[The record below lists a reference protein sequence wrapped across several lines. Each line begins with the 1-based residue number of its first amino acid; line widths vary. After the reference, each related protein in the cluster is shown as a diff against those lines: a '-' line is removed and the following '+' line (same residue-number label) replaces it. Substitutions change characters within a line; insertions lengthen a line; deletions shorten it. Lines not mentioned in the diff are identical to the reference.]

1 MTLRGS
7 GKSFLRTMSKRMRG
21 WVQAVCEGKDPFD
34 AVREFYPQA
43 EHVATRVE
51 ELFAH
56 PKVKEALR
64 IITQQNMR
72 MRLLK
77 VVADPKSATNEV
89 LAATKQLERMDRPEE
104 PEKKKKGFGE
114 RPPLEDKALE
124 ARMKDL
130 GQKAKVN

>member
-1 MTLRGS
+1 MSLRGS
-7 GKSFLRTMSKRMRG
+7 GTSFLRSLSKRMRG
-21 WVQAVCEGKDPFD
+21 WVSAVCEGKDPFD
-34 AVREFYPQA
+34 AVREFYPKS

-56 PKVKEALR
+56 PKVKEAIRLL
-64 IITQQNMR
+64 TQQNMR

-77 VVADPKSATNEV
+77 IVGDPKSTTREV
-89 LAATKQLERMDRPEE
+89 LSATKQLEKLDRPDE
-104 PEKKKKGFGE
+104 PEKKKKGLPD
-114 RPPLEDKALE
+114 RPALEDKDLE